1 MVTYTLDE
9 DTIADCEDNLEAF
22 CELIARS
29 EINRLYTS
37 MIARVEELNAEE
49 GWCDLQPVIRMRYIS
64 YEDGV
69 QVIVHPMLLRVPIGR
84 EIGGGMSVVLP
95 LERGDFVLVSFCDRS
110 IAEWKM
116 QGGRDV
122 TPRMKAR
129 YHAMDAVIVKQV
141 RPFNAPL
148 MNVEEGALLLGE
160 DRYVG
165 GGNED
170 AEAKPALKRLR
181 VDGEKIEL
189 AWDHES
195 EPKRYVRVTE
205 AGKIAIGDDTN
216 ELLDIIDQLITAM
229 GTAAAPSGGGPVTY
243 TPLTILTDIQAKLA
257 TLKQ

>member
-9 DTIADCEDNLEAF
+9 DTVADCEDNLEAF

-95 LERGDFVLVSFCDRS
+95 LVRGDFVLVSFCDRS

-165 GGNED
+165 GGNDE
-170 AEAKPALKRLR
+170 KPALKRLR
-181 VDGEKIEL
+181 VDSDKVEL
-189 AWDHES
+189 AWDHETS
-195 EPKRYVRVTE
+195 PKRAVGIQEDGAMFFGERSGGAPV
-205 AGKIAIGDDTN
+205 
-216 ELLDIIDQLITAM
+216 ELLATMETALD
-229 GTAAAPSGGGPVTY
+229 ALRADPALSGASKGALLVVVNALRHLQNLPPTV
-243 TPLTILTDIQAKLA
+243 
-257 TLKQ
+257 